1 MKREVASQLI
11 PTGVSGLDEVL
22 FGGVTRNNII
32 LVEGAP
38 GTGKTTL
45 GLGFIH
51 AGAQRFGEPGVI
63 VTFELSPQKLL
74 RDARGYDW
82 DFEELERQRKVKI
95 LYTSPTVLL
104 DELQSTDGV
113 LASEIAALGAKR
125 LLIDGLTPLQLLAQS
140 RHERPYR
147 ESLHLLV
154 EGLQRL
160 GITALL
166 TRETEES
173 GGQGARAAHAHER
186 FVCDTII
193 SLGTQLRRRSVHRTL
208 EVVKSRGQEFLTGQH
223 TLRIEAG
230 HGVQVYRRTQSRP
243 REYVEQPTSL
253 ERLSIGCG
261 ALDEMMQGGLY
272 RGSVTLAVGI
282 SGTGKTVSGVQF
294 LTEGTRRGEPG
305 LLVTLDEHP
314 QQLIR
319 NASTLGLDLAGP
331 MAQQKLFIHYDSPL
345 ELELDVHFERIV
357 RLVEEHRI
365 QRVVLDSLAAYEAAS
380 PSEAT
385 DFLYSLVTYLKRR
398 LCTVICN
405 YESPEL
411 LGVSQI
417 SEELKA
423 SHLVDNILIFNYVEI
438 STRLRRA
445 VTIPKVRGSKN
456 LQMTREYVIGQGG
469 ISLVEENAGDQAELA
484 EVPQLPFSSY
494 YGLLSRS
501 PARQSPVIEEAVRM
515 GAELPRS
522 SHIPGE

>member
-1 MKREVASQLI
+1 MSVSEAKSQLI
-11 PTGVSGLDEVL
+11 RTGVSGLDEVL

-51 AGAQRFGEPGVI
+51 AGALEFDEPGVI

-74 RDARGYDW
+74 RDARGYHW
-82 DFEELERQRKVKI
+82 DFEALERQRKVKI
-95 LYTSPTVLL
+95 LYTSPSVLL

-113 LASEIAALGAKR
+113 LASEITALGARR
-125 LLIDGLTPLQLLAQS
+125 LLIDGLTPLQLLAHS
-140 RHERPYR
+140 RPERPYR

-173 GGQGARAAHAHER
+173 GGEGPRHAHER

-193 SLGTQLRRRSVHRTL
+193 TLGTQKRRRSVHRTL
-208 EVVKSRGQEFLTGQH
+208 EVVKSRGQEFLTGEH

-230 HGVQVYRRTQSRP
+230 RGIQVYRRTQSRP
-243 REYVEQPTSL
+243 HAYVEQPTSV
-253 ERLSIGCG
+253 ERVSIGCT
-261 ALDEMMQGGLY
+261 ALDDMMQGGLY

-294 LTEGTRRGEPG
+294 LTEGVRQGEPG
-305 LLVTLDEHP
+305 LLITLDEHP

-319 NASTLGLDLAGP
+319 NAATLGLDLAGP
-331 MAQQKLFIHYDSPL
+331 MAEQKLFISYDSPL

-357 RLVEEHRI
+357 ELVEQHGI
-365 QRVVLDSLAAYEAAS
+365 QRVVLDSLAAYESAS
-380 PSEAT
+380 PEEAT

-423 SHLVDNILIFNYVEI
+423 SHLVDNIVIFNYVEI

-456 LQMTREYVIGQGG
+456 VQQTREYVIGQGG
-469 ISLVEENAGDQAELA
+469 ISLLDERGGEAAKLP

-501 PARQSPVIEEAVRM
+501 PARQSPVIQEAIQH
-515 GAELPRS
+515 GTELPVSPR
-522 SHIPGE
+522 IPRE

>member
-1 MKREVASQLI
+1 MKTHDVHSSLI

-51 AGAQRFGEPGVI
+51 AGAQRFDEPGVI

-95 LYTSPTVLL
+95 LYTSPSVLL

-166 TRETEES
+166 TREIETPGRE
-173 GGQGARAAHAHER
+173 AAGHAHER

-193 SLGTQLRRRSVHRTL
+193 TLGTQKRRRSMLRTL
-208 EVVKSRGQEFLTGQH
+208 EVVKSRGQDFLTGQH

-230 HGVQVYRRTQSRP
+230 HGIQVYRRTQSRP
-243 REYVEQPTSL
+243 LEFVEQPTST

-261 ALDEMMQGGLY
+261 SLDEMMEGGLY

-294 LTEGTRRGEPG
+294 LVEGAKRGEPG

-319 NASTLGLDLAGP
+319 NAATLGLDLAGP
-331 MAQQKLFIHYDSPL
+331 VKQEQLFIHYDSPL
-345 ELELDVHFERIV
+345 ELELDVHFDRIV
-357 RLVEEHRI
+357 RLVEQHSI
-365 QRVVLDSLAAYEAAS
+365 QRVVLDSVAAYESAS
-380 PSEAT
+380 PDEAT

-398 LCTVICN
+398 LCTVVCN

-417 SEELKA
+417 SEQLKA
-423 SHLVDNILIFNYVEI
+423 SHLVDNIIILNYVEI

-445 VTIPKVRGSKN
+445 ITIPKVRGSKN
-456 LQMTREYVIGQGG
+456 AQLTREYVIGPGG
-469 ISLVEENAGDQAELA
+469 ISLLDEQAGEAAHLP

-501 PARQSPVIEEAVRM
+501 PARQSPLIEEALNT
-515 GAELPRS
+515 GAVLPRS
-522 SHIPGE
+522 PRIPRE

>member
-1 MKREVASQLI
+1 MLKSDTASRLI

-51 AGAQRFGEPGVI
+51 AGARRFDEPGVI

-95 LYTSPTVLL
+95 LYTSPSVLM

-140 RHERPYR
+140 RHQRSYR

-166 TRETEES
+166 TREIEGPGPEETS
-173 GGQGARAAHAHER
+173 HAHER

-193 SLGTQLRRRSVHRTL
+193 TLGTQRRRRGMLRTL

-230 HGVQVYRRTQSRP
+230 HGIQVYRRSQSRP
-243 REYVEQPTSL
+243 HAFVDQPTSM
-253 ERLSIGCG
+253 ERVSSGCP
-261 ALDEMMQGGLY
+261 ALDGLMQGGLY
-272 RGSVTLAVGI
+272 RGSVTLTVGI
-282 SGTGKTVSGVQF
+282 SGTGKTVSAVQF
-294 LTEGTRRGEPG
+294 LTDGAKRGERG

-319 NASTLGLDLAGP
+319 NAATLGLDLAGP
-331 MAQQKLFIHYDSPL
+331 LAQEKLFIHYESPL
-345 ELELDVHFERIV
+345 ELELDVHFDRIA
-357 RLVEEHRI
+357 RLVEQHHI
-365 QRVVLDSLAAYEAAS
+365 QRVVLDSVAAYEAAS
-380 PSEAT
+380 PEEAT
-385 DFLYSLVTYLKRR
+385 DFMYALATYLKRR
-398 LCTVICN
+398 LCTVMCN

-417 SEELKA
+417 SENLKA
-423 SHLVDNILIFNYVEI
+423 SHLVDNIILFNYVEV

-445 VTIPKVRGSKN
+445 ITIPKVRGSKN
-456 LQMTREYVIGQGG
+456 VQKTREYVIGQGG
-469 ISLVEENAGDQAELA
+469 ISLLDEDSGEAAALP

-501 PARQSPVIEEAVRM
+501 PARQSPVIETALQD
-515 GAELPRS
+515 GGHLPRS
-522 SHIPGE
+522 PRIPKE

>member
-1 MKREVASQLI
+1 MSVSEAKAQLI
-11 PTGVSGLDEVL
+11 RTGISGLDEVL

-51 AGAQRFGEPGVI
+51 SGALEFDEPGVI

-74 RDARGYDW
+74 RDARGYHW
-82 DFEELERQRKVKI
+82 DFEALEQQRKVKI
-95 LYTSPTVLL
+95 LYTSPSVLL
-104 DELQSTDGV
+104 DEMQSMDGV

-160 GITALL
+160 GITAML

-173 GGQGARAAHAHER
+173 GGKGPTHAHER

-193 SLGTQLRRRSVHRTL
+193 TLGTQKRRRSVHRTL
-208 EVVKSRGQEFLTGQH
+208 EVVKSRGQEFLTGEH

-230 HGVQVYRRTQSRP
+230 RGIQVYRRTQSRP
-243 REYVEQPTSL
+243 LGFVEQPTSM
-253 ERLSIGCG
+253 ERVSIGCP
-261 ALDEMMQGGLY
+261 ALDDMMQGGLY

-294 LTEGTRRGEPG
+294 LTEGVRQGEPG
-305 LLVTLDEHP
+305 LLITLDEHP

-319 NASTLGLDLAGP
+319 NAATLGLDLAGP
-331 MAQQKLFIHYDSPL
+331 MAKEQLFISYDSPL

-357 RLVEEHRI
+357 EMVERHGI
-365 QRVVLDSLAAYEAAS
+365 QRVVLDSLAAYESAS
-380 PSEAT
+380 PEEAT

-398 LCTVICN
+398 LCTVVCN

-423 SHLVDNILIFNYVEI
+423 SHLVDNIVIFNYVEI

-456 LQMTREYVIGQGG
+456 VQQTREYVIAQGG
-469 ISLVEENAGDQAELA
+469 ISLLDERSGEAAKLA

-501 PARQSPVIEEAVRM
+501 PARQSPVIQEAIQR
-515 GAELPRS
+515 GTDLPPSPRLPR
-522 SHIPGE
+522 E

>member
-1 MKREVASQLI
+1 MFTHETKAQLI

-51 AGAQRFGEPGVI
+51 AGAQQFDEPGVI

-82 DFEELERQRKVKI
+82 DFEALERQHKVKI
-95 LYTSPTVLL
+95 LYTSPSVLL

-113 LASEIAALGAKR
+113 LASEISALGAKR

-160 GITALL
+160 GITAML

-173 GGQGARAAHAHER
+173 GGEVATHAHER

-193 SLGTQLRRRSVHRTL
+193 TLGAQKRRRSVHRTL
-208 EVVKSRGQEFLTGQH
+208 EVVKSRGQEFLTGDH
-223 TLRIEAG
+223 TLRIESG
-230 HGVQVYRRTQSRP
+230 RGIQVYRRTQSRP
-243 REYVEQPTSL
+243 REFVEQPTSL
-253 ERLSIGCG
+253 ERLSIGCA
-261 ALDEMMQGGLY
+261 ALDDMMQGGLY
-272 RGSVTLAVGI
+272 RGSVTLVVGI

-294 LTEGTRRGEPG
+294 LTEGVKRGETG

-319 NASTLGLDLAGP
+319 NASTLGLDLATP
-331 MAQQKLFIHYDSPL
+331 MAQQKMFIHYDSPL

-357 RLVEEHRI
+357 RMVEEHRI
-365 QRVVLDSLAAYEAAS
+365 QRVVLDSLAAYESAS
-380 PSEAT
+380 PEEAT

-398 LCTVICN
+398 LCTVVCN

-423 SHLVDNILIFNYVEI
+423 SHLVDNIVIFNYVEI

-456 LQMTREYVIGQGG
+456 VQLTREYVIGQGG
-469 ISLVEENAGDQAELA
+469 ISLLDEKRGQAAELP

-501 PARQSPVIEEAVRM
+501 PARQSPVIQEALQQ
-515 GAELPRS
+515 GTALPTSPRL
-522 SHIPGE
+522 PPE